1 MANFLMSKK
10 FSKKYFWKYLN
21 LLELLLSQNGRVT
34 DAVVILS
41 NDGDKVIQKA
51 STRVQSNLKIGLSIS
66 EALAET
72 FIIPNEKIIS
82 IFKAGEESAALEK
95 ALHAL
100 TQDHKKTEERN
111 RRLIDLLIYP
121 SIVFLF
127 SVLAIKIPNQKK
139 LFMHLVVL
147 FGVAIFLG
155 GLDVL
160 RSLDNL
166 FDNYWADLSKLM
178 LLVTGF
184 CFTVINVKSFIFIR
198 KNKN

>member
-1 MANFLMSKK
+1 MNEEFKWCGLTVEKLSVYYGVFLISWG
-10 FSKKYFWKYLN
+10 F
-21 LLELLLSQNGRVT
+21 
-34 DAVVILS
+34 VISFISGSDSFTSYIPSVL
-41 NDGDKVIQKA
+41 
-51 STRVQSNLKIGLSIS
+51 GL
-66 EALAET
+66 
-72 FIIPNEKIIS
+72 
-82 IFKAGEESAALEK
+82 
-95 ALHAL
+95 
-100 TQDHKKTEERN
+100 
-111 RRLIDLLIYP
+111 
-121 SIVFLF
+121 IVFLF
-127 SVLAIKIPNQKK
+127 SVLAIKIPNQQK